1 MGKDEVL
8 SAMRG
13 DNGATPDETLSSVY
27 TSTSTSTSSQP
38 RQVALA
44 LTGVQVK
51 AGGSEGE
58 E

>member
-27 TSTSTSTSSQP
+27 TSTSTLSQP
-38 RQVALA
+38 RQVA

-51 AGGSEGE
+51 AGGSEGDE
-58 E
+58 

>member
-27 TSTSTSTSSQP
+27 TSTSTQP
-38 RQVALA
+38 RQVALS
-44 LTGVQVK
+44 VQVK
-51 AGGSEGE
+51 AGGSEGDE
-58 E
+58 

>member
-27 TSTSTSTSSQP
+27 TSTSTSSQP

-51 AGGSEGE
+51 AGGSEGDE
-58 E
+58 

>member
-27 TSTSTSTSSQP
+27 TSTSTSTSCQP
-38 RQVALA
+38 LA

-51 AGGSEGE
+51 AGGSEGDE
-58 E
+58 